1 MSGKPKKAPKKRQAL
16 PVPTPAQRTLSQ
28 ARHGLREFA
37 LTAAGCAAILAVL
50 MLLHMRPFG

>member
-1 MSGKPKKAPKKRQAL
+1 MGAKRARKPVNKHVAAVT
-16 PVPTPAQRTLSQ
+16 PVARTLTQ